1 MWGPPPLHCSGC
13 PTSRA
18 WLKAQ
23 LSFFLPDFL
32 CHFYL
37 DLSVMV
43 YLFIPY
49 LLVWHLL
56 GPAPGSVGQCYL
68 QVSVIQSDQGH
79 GRSTVKAQ
87 EPGVGSDL

>member
-1 MWGPPPLHCSGC
+1 
-13 PTSRA
+13 
-18 WLKAQ
+18 
-23 LSFFLPDFL
+23 
-32 CHFYL
+32 
-37 DLSVMV
+37 MV